1 MRRALIA
8 CGGTGGHLAPG
19 IALAEELL
27 SRGWE
32 CRLLI
37 SGKQVDSML
46 VQKYTQFKYE
56 AIAGSAL
63 SFHPVKFLRFLRDLL
78 SGYRTCTRIIRSNGP
93 ELVVGFGG
101 FISASALLAGARYG
115 VPVAIHEANQIPGRV
130 TRLTSRFANRVYL
143 PDGVVLKEAKK
154 DCVRNAG
161 MPLRAEFERSARCEA
176 KRILGF
182 DPDEKLLLVFG
193 GSQGALALNEWAKR
207 YSRALNEKQIQLLC
221 LTGMSDGCSDS
232 ASNASGEST
241 QSKTSFVKFSEQMAM
256 LLSAA
261 DLAISRAG
269 AGSIAE
275 LIRCRVP
282 AILVPYPHASD
293 NHQLFNAKKFVTQ
306 GGGVLCPQEEMNGL
320 LNTVLDVISSDEKR
334 NRLAKNLEAMDQS
347 NSQSEI
353 ADDLERLAATVR
365 EGQKEALREN

>member
-56 AIAGSAL
+56 AIAGSGL
-63 SFHPVKFLRFLRDLL
+63 SLRPIQFLRFLRDLL
-78 SGYRTCTRIIRSNGP
+78 NGYRSCVRIIRLSGP
-93 ELVVGFGG
+93 ELVIGFGG
-101 FISASALLAGARYG
+101 FISASALLAGVRNG

-143 PDGVVLKEAKK
+143 PDGVVLKEASKG
-154 DCVRNAG
+154 CIRNVG
-161 MPLRAEFERSARCEA
+161 IPLRTEFERQSKGEA

-182 DPDEKLLLVFG
+182 DSEKKLLLVFG
-193 GSQGALALNEWAKR
+193 GSQGALALNEWAKEH
-207 YSRALNEKQIQLLC
+207 SRFLNEKQIQLLC
-221 LTGMSDGCSDS
+221 LTGMSGCLDSTGKESD
-232 ASNASGEST
+232 EEF
-241 QSKTSFVKFSEQMAM
+241 QSMTVFMQFSEEMAV

-282 AILVPYPHASD
+282 AILVPYPHAAD
-293 NHQLFNAKKFVTQ
+293 NHQLFNAQSFVTQ
-306 GGGVLCPQEEMNGL
+306 GGGFLCRQEEMNNL
-320 LNTVLDVISSDEKR
+320 LDTVLDVIFSDEER
-334 NRLAKNLEAMDQS
+334 DRLAKNLEAMDQS

-353 ADDLERLAATVR
+353 ADDLERLVAITR
-365 EGQKEALREN
+365 SGQKEALQVN

>member
-32 CRLLI
+32 CKLLI

-56 AIAGSAL
+56 AIAGSGL
-63 SFHPVKFLRFLRDLL
+63 SFHPVKFFRFLRDLL
-78 SGYRTCTRIIRSNGP
+78 DGYRSCGRIIRSSGP

-101 FISASALLAGARYG
+101 FISASALLAGARNG

-130 TRLTSRFANRVYL
+130 TRLTSRFASRVYL
-143 PDGVVLKEAKK
+143 PNGVVLKEAKK
-154 DCVRNAG
+154 DCIRNVG
-161 MPLRAEFERSARCEA
+161 MPLRTEFERRSKGEA
-176 KRILGF
+176 KRVLGF
-182 DPDEKLLLVFG
+182 DPDKKLLLVFG
-193 GSQGALALNEWAKR
+193 GSQGALALNEWAKQH
-207 YSRALNEKQIQLLC
+207 SRILNENQIQLLC
-221 LTGMSDGCSDS
+221 LTGMSGGCSESAIIDS
-232 ASNASGEST
+232 DEAA
-241 QSKTSFVKFSEQMAM
+241 QSKTIFMEFSEQMAI

-275 LIRCRVP
+275 FIRCRVP
-282 AILVPYPHASD
+282 AILVPYPHAAD
-293 NHQLFNAKKFVTQ
+293 NHQLFNAQRFVTQ
-306 GGGVLCPQEEMNGL
+306 GGGVLCRQEEMKSL
-320 LNTVLDVISSDEKR
+320 LNIALDVISSDEKR
-334 NRLAKNLEAMDQS
+334 NRLMENLEAMDQS

-353 ADDLERLAATVR
+353 ADDLERLATTTKD
-365 EGQKEALREN
+365 GQKEALEVT